1 MLEDSDK
8 LMEQLME
15 ALRRDA
21 KTILM
26 ESAARKLSPASARDL
41 VAYLKF
47 LVDEQ
52 ERQASVDSEAN
63 KMSDEE
69 LRNHAKAILK
79 GHPTTVS

>member
-1 MLEDSDK
+1 MIQDSEK

-26 ESAARKLSPASARDL
+26 ESAAKKLSPASARDL

-52 ERQASVDSEAN
+52 ERQESADQEAN
-63 KMSDEE
+63 KMTDEE
-69 LRNHAKAILK
+69 LRKHAEAILK
-79 GHPTTVS
+79 GDTKSTS